1 MPEYRKF
8 EESAKAAG
16 LLVKHRFDLHDKIR
30 PFAVQ
35 SLHEDLVEVHR
46 YMSAVAKGEY
56 DLPGLFAESA
66 FDEDGN
72 LRHIELQ
79 NLSEILGSKC
89 NSLLLAN
96 GILHYTMYVLEKP

>member
-1 MPEYRKF
+1 MN
-8 EESAKAAG
+8 
-16 LLVKHRFDLHDKIR
+16 
-30 PFAVQ
+30 
-35 SLHEDLVEVHR
+35 EDLVEVHR
-46 YMSAVAKGEY
+46 YMSAAAKGEY

-96 GILHYTMYVLEKP
+96 GILHYTMYVLENHKHNSKYWGMTKKWFYCVLGS